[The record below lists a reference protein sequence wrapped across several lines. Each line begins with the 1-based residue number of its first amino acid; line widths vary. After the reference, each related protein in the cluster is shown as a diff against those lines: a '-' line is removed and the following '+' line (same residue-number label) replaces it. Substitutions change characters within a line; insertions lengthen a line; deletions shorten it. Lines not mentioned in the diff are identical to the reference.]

1 MEKWRRRCGHLL
13 GVVAV
18 ALAAGLMLP
27 SGEARLSPD
36 YYRSMC
42 PDVEAIVR
50 AVVAKKV
57 KETFVTV
64 PATLRLFFHDCFVE
78 GCDASVVIA
87 SRDNDAEKDA
97 PDNVSLA
104 GDGFDTVVRA
114 KAEVE
119 KKCPGVVSCADILA
133 IAARDV
139 VSMSSGP
146 HWTVE
151 LGRLDGLVSKAGNVA
166 GKLPGPNMR
175 AKDLAAM
182 FAKHNLAALDMVALS
197 GAHTVG
203 FAHCTRF
210 TDRLYHHGAGDGAPV
225 DPSYNPAYARQLMD
239 ACPPDVAADIAVN
252 MDPITP
258 TAFDNAYYANLAG
271 GLGLFTSDQA
281 LYSDGASRPAVRDFA
296 KNQTRFF
303 EAFKDA
309 MVKLG
314 RVGVK
319 TGREGEIRRDCT
331 AFNE

>member
-1 MEKWRRRCGHLL
+1 MEKWRRRRHLL
-13 GVVAV
+13 
-18 ALAAGLMLP
+18 LAAAAVVLVAAITLP
-27 SGEARLSPD
+27 STEAKLSPD
-36 YYRSMC
+36 YYRSTC

-57 KETFVTV
+57 NETFVTV

-78 GCDASVVIA
+78 GCDASVIIA

-139 VSMSSGP
+139 VTMSSGP
-146 HWTVE
+146 HWTVQ

-175 AKDLAAM
+175 VKDLAAM
-182 FAKHNLAALDMVALS
+182 FAKHNLSTLDMVALS

-210 TDRLYHHGAGDGAPV
+210 TDRLYHHGGNGASV
-225 DPSYNPAYARQLMD
+225 DPSYNPAYARQLID
-239 ACPPDVAADIAVN
+239 ACPPDVGADIAVD

-281 LYSDGASRPAVRDFA
+281 LYSDGASRPVVRGFA

-314 RVGVK
+314 SVGVK
-319 TGREGEIRRDCT
+319 AGRHGEIRRDCT

>member
-1 MEKWRRRCGHLL
+1 MEQWRRGRHLST
-13 GVVAV
+13 VVAV
-18 ALAAGLMLP
+18 ALVAAMLP
-27 SGEARLSPD
+27 SGEARLSPG
-36 YYRSMC
+36 YYRATC

-50 AVVAKKV
+50 AVVARKV

-78 GCDASVVIA
+78 GCDASVMIA
-87 SRDNDAEKDA
+87 SGGSDAEKDA
-97 PDNVSLA
+97 PDNLSLA

-119 KKCPGVVSCADILA
+119 KQCPGVVSCADILA

-139 VSMSSGP
+139 VSLSSGP

-151 LGRLDGLVSKAGNVA
+151 LGRLDGLVSNAGDVA
-166 GKLPGPNMR
+166 GRLPGPDMR
-175 AKDLAAM
+175 VKDLAAM
-182 FAKHNLAALDMVALS
+182 FAKNNLTTLDMVALS

-210 TDRLYHHGAGDGAPV
+210 AGRLYRRGGGAAAAYD
-225 DPSYNPAYARQLMD
+225 PAYARQLMA
-239 ACPPDVAADIAVN
+239 ACPPDVDPNIAVN
-252 MDPITP
+252 MDPVTP

-271 GLGLFTSDQA
+271 GMGLFTSDQA
-281 LYSDGASRPAVRDFA
+281 LYDHVATQPAVRGFA

-319 TGREGEIRRDCT
+319 SGRHGEIRRDCT
-331 AFNE
+331 RFNR